1 MTAALLETQNRLRRS
16 RYARDPG
23 AAPRVLTP
31 SQMRALLTVADF
43 RLVSLPQLL
52 RLHGLSPKGMQRS
65 MRALF
70 DAGLVDVIPVPRALL
85 AGSEDANDATLLYGS
100 APNLYAPT
108 RAGLK
113 LLHENGMIGEA
124 RAGAVYGPKNALF
137 LRHEMQVRDVRVWLL
152 RAAVQRAGGGVLAW
166 HDGVDAAISLD
177 RDQAPKQ
184 ARPDAWFVLRLGS
197 IGGREAVLTGLVEA
211 DRGTERGENRWK
223 DKLQAYGALF
233 VGNQLKAATG
243 YVNARVL
250 VVCPDA
256 RRRDGLA
263 ALIARRADPA
273 LAGRFWLVGRDAL
286 NQPDL
291 TRCDWLQAGSA
302 LLRPLVPSS
311 G

>member
-1 MTAALLETQNRLRRS
+1 MMAASLETQNRSRRS

-23 AAPRVLTP
+23 AAPRALTP
-31 SQMRALLTVADF
+31 AQIRALLTVANF
-43 RLVSLPQLL
+43 RLVSLPQLV
-52 RLHGLSPKGMQRS
+52 RLHGLSPKGVQRG

-85 AGSEDANDATLLYGS
+85 AGPEDANDATLLYGS

-124 RAGAVYGPKNALF
+124 RSGAIYGPKNSLF
-137 LRHEMQVRDVRVWLL
+137 LRHEIQVRDARVWLL
-152 RAAVQRAGGGVLAW
+152 RAAAHRPGGGVLAW
-166 HDGVDAAISLD
+166 YDGSDAAISLE

-211 DRGTERGENRWK
+211 DRGTERGETRWK

-233 VGNQLKAATG
+233 AGNRLKTATG